1 MIRRFIPVACL
12 AILIAGCASQ
22 ATKDV
27 NAVSTGS
34 SAKNAA
40 ASYTGLKRKVAIAR
54 FSNETTYAKGPL
66 PSRFYQPHNVLQHRK
81 GF

>member
-1 MIRRFIPVACL
+1 MIRRFISLACL
-12 AILIAGCASQ
+12 AILTTGCTSR

-34 SAKNAA
+34 SAKNTA
-40 ASYTGLKRKVAIAR
+40 ASYTGLKHNVAIAR

-66 PSRFYQPHNVLQHRK
+66 PSRFYQPHNVFQHRK
-81 GF
+81 SF